1 MTLNECMYALYF
13 ALGMVCAWA
22 VVKGLSND

>member
-1 MTLNECMYALYF
+1 MMTTIDAWYLMFF

-22 VVKGLSND
+22 IVSGFRS